1 MRVLLLNQYYAPD
14 EAATA
19 QLLSDLGAGLAEAG
33 HEVIAVC
40 GNRGYFDPDRHYP
53 ARETIDGVEV
63 RRVRTIGMGGRGR
76 LRRLFDY
83 LSFYIGATFAVLTTP
98 RSDVI
103 VALSSPPLLVALG
116 ALVAKLRSGRLV
128 YWLMDLYPDIAVA
141 LDVLPAEGA
150 LTRLLDRFSCV
161 LIRDASSV
169 VVLGEDMKDLLLAK
183 VERDYEVIENWTD
196 GAAIVPLPVEEH
208 PWRKDESDAKPL
220 LLYSGNMGLAHEFDT
235 FLDAMELLPVADR
248 PRLAFVGGGARRDK
262 VQEELMR
269 REIREVTF
277 DPWTPREE
285 LGLGLTWGD
294 AHLIT
299 LDPAVVGMLVPSKVY
314 GVLAAGRPTLYIG
327 PLRGTVFDRLREE
340 GSGDCFEVGDREGVA
355 GWLRRFTHGQL
366 PLTEMGRAARQTF
379 ERNHDRSIG
388 VARFIEVIRN
398 LNP

>member
-1 MRVLLLNQYYAPD
+1 LRVLLLNQYYAPD

-40 GNRGYFDPDRHYP
+40 GNRGYFDPDRRYP
-53 ARETIDGVEV
+53 AHEFIDGVEV
-63 RRVRTIGMGGRGR
+63 RRVRTIGMGARGR

-83 LSFYIGATFAVLTTP
+83 LSFYVGATVAVLWAP

-116 ALVAKLRSGRLV
+116 ALVAKLRKGRLV

-141 LDVLPAEGA
+141 LDVLPPEGA
-150 LTRLLDRFSCV
+150 LTRLLDRFSCS
-161 LIRDASSV
+161 LIRGASSV
-169 VVLGEDMKDLLLAK
+169 VVLGEDMKTLLCEK
-183 VERDYEVIENWTD
+183 VDRDYEVIENWTD
-196 GAAIVPLPVEEH
+196 GSEIQPLPVEKH
-208 PWRKDESDAKPL
+208 AWRKDETDRKPL
-220 LLYSGNMGLAHEFDT
+220 LLYSGNMGLAHEFKT
-235 FLDAMELLPVADR
+235 FLDAMEALPAVDR
-248 PRLAFVGGGARRDK
+248 PRLAFVGGGARREK
-262 VQEELMR
+262 VQQELIR

-277 DPWTPREE
+277 RPWTRRED

-299 LDPAVVGMLVPSKVY
+299 LDPAVLGMLVPSKVY

-327 PLRGTVFDRLREE
+327 PLRGTVYDRLRED
-340 GSGDCFEVGDREGVA
+340 GAGDCFEVGDSEGVA

-366 PLTEMGRAARQTF
+366 PLTEMGRGARQTF

-388 VARFIEVIRN
+388 VARFLEVIRN
-398 LNP
+398 LKR